1 METAGT
7 NNIYYFDGSDFSP
20 FSYRDMDSLAEN
32 SIAECEW
39 IGKPWA
45 SSSASRY
52 QLRKWTQLL

>member
-32 SIAECEW
+32 SIVERSPTSEET
-39 IGKPWA
+39 GH
-45 SSSASRY
+45 
-52 QLRKWTQLL
+52 Q

>member
-32 SIAECEW
+32 SIVERSPTSWDPLVINCC
-39 IGKPWA
+39 
-45 SSSASRY
+45 R
-52 QLRKWTQLL
+52 